1 MTSKAGTV
9 EAYMSELAPERRE
22 SIQKLRKEILSKLPK
37 GFEECMQYGMIGYVV
52 PHSLYPKGYHCNPQ
66 LPLPF
71 LSIASQKNTISVYHM
86 GVYMDPTLMKW
97 FTDAHAKATPKKLDM
112 GKSCVR
118 YKKPEDIPYKLI
130 GELAGKMKPKEWI
143 DLYERKMIK

>member
-1 MTSKAGTV
+1 MPSQVGTV
-9 EAYMSELAPERRE
+9 EAYLSELAPERRE

-130 GELAGKMKPKEWI
+130 GELAGK
-143 DLYERKMIK
+143 

>member
-1 MTSKAGTV
+1 MPSQVGTV
-9 EAYMSELAPERRE
+9 EAYLSELAPERRE

-71 LSIASQKNTISVYHM
+71 LSIASQKNTISIYHM